1 MKTEEQTT
9 EVIEVPTLQ
18 QRAKE
23 MLDRGYRL
31 VQIGCTNTGEA
42 YEINY
47 SFDRDYHF
55 VNLRIIISPETEL
68 ASISGSYPG
77 AFVYENE
84 IHDLFGI
91 TVTGMNIDFK
101 GTLYKTSI
109 PHPFGITIQ
118 KKDESCQKE

>member
-9 EVIEVPTLQ
+9 EVIEIPMLQ
-18 QRAKE
+18 QRVKG
-23 MLDRGYRL
+23 MLDQGYRL

-47 SFDRDYHF
+47 SFDKDYHF
-55 VNLRIIISPETEL
+55 ENLRVIISPGTEL
-68 ASISGSYPG
+68 PSVSSSYPG

-84 IHDLFGI
+84 IHDLYGV

-109 PHPFGITIQ
+109 PTPFGITIQ

>member
-1 MKTEEQTT
+1 MKTEEQIT

-23 MLDRGYRL
+23 MLDQGYRL

-47 SFDRDYHF
+47 SFDREYHF
-55 VNLRIIISPETEL
+55 VNLRIIISPEIEL
-68 ASISGSYPG
+68 ASISDSYPG

-84 IHDLFGI
+84 IHDLYGI

-118 KKDESCQKE
+118 KKDE